1 MWTVL
6 LIVLLT
12 AIVVVYN
19 TFIIVEM
26 REKVIVERFG
36 KYHDT
41 LEPGFH
47 FIIPFVDRVAYR
59 HETRE
64 QVLDVP
70 HQKCITKDNIEVE
83 VDGIVYLKVMDA
95 YKASYGINDY
105 RLAAVNLAQTTMRSE
120 VGKITLDDT
129 FSERDAMNEAIV
141 EELDKA
147 SDPWGVKVMRYELKD
162 IQPSR
167 DIVLTMEQ
175 QMEAERD
182 KRAEITKS
190 SGERDA
196 QINTS
201 EGEREASILVSEG
214 RRQQRINEAEGEA
227 RETALLAEASANG
240 IERVAD
246 AISQPGGSLAVKMRL
261 TQPGGSLAVK
271 MRLTEQFID
280 RLGTVVDGADVS
292 VLPMEAANLKSF
304 FEGASEVTDSVRN
317 V

>member
-1 MWTVL
+1 MWTLLLLVL
-6 LIVLLT
+6 AVTFFI
-12 AIVVVYN
+12 IYH

-26 REKVIVERFG
+26 REEVILERFG

-41 LEPGFH
+41 LTPGFH
-47 FIIPFVDRVAYR
+47 FVIPFVDRVAYR
-59 HETRE
+59 QETRE

-70 HQKCITKDNIEVE
+70 HQKCITKDNIEVD
-83 VDGIVYLKVMDA
+83 VDGLVYLKVMDS

-162 IQPSR
+162 IQPSE
-167 DIVLTMEQ
+167 DIVLTMEK
-175 QMEAERD
+175 QMEAERE
-182 KRAEITKS
+182 KRAEITES

-196 QINTS
+196 RINVS
-201 EGEREASILVSEG
+201 EGERKKSILMSEG
-214 RRQQRINEAEGEA
+214 RREARVNEAEGEA
-227 RETALLAEASANG
+227 RETELIAAATANG
-240 IERVAD
+240 IERIAD
-246 AISQPGGSLAVKMRL
+246 AIA
-261 TQPGGSLAVK
+261 QPGGSLAVK

-280 RLGTVVDGADVS
+280 RLGTIVDGANVS

-304 FEGASEVTDSVRN
+304 FEGASEVTN
-317 V
+317 PIQNQ

>member
-1 MWTVL
+1 MWTALL
-6 LIVLLT
+6 LILAVALF
-12 AIVVVYN
+12 VVYN

-36 KYHDT
+36 EYHDT
-41 LEPGFH
+41 LDPGFH
-47 FIIPFVDRVAYR
+47 FVIPFVDRVAYR

-141 EELDKA
+141 EELDEA
-147 SDPWGVKVMRYELKD
+147 SDPWGVKVLRYELKD
-162 IQPSR
+162 IQPSQ

-190 SGERDA
+190 SGDRDA

-201 EGEREASILVSEG
+201 EGEREASILMSEG

-227 RETALLAEASANG
+227 RETELLAEATANG

-246 AISQPGGSLAVKMRL
+246 AVA
-261 TQPGGSLAVK
+261 QPGGSLAVK
-271 MRLTEQFID
+271 MRLTEQFSSKVP
-280 RLGTVVDGADVS
+280 R
-292 VLPMEAANLKSF
+292 K
-304 FEGASEVTDSVRN
+304 
-317 V
+317 

>member
-1 MWTVL
+1 MWTALL
-6 LIVLLT
+6 LILAVALF
-12 AIVVVYN
+12 VVYN

-36 KYHDT
+36 EYHDT
-41 LEPGFH
+41 LDPGFH
-47 FIIPFVDRVAYR
+47 FVIPFVDRVAYR

-141 EELDKA
+141 EELDEA
-147 SDPWGVKVMRYELKD
+147 SDPWGVKVLRYELKD
-162 IQPSR
+162 IQPSQ

-190 SGERDA
+190 SGDRDA

-201 EGEREASILVSEG
+201 EGEREASILMSEG

-227 RETALLAEASANG
+227 RETELLAEATAKG

-246 AISQPGGSLAVKMRL
+246 AVA
-261 TQPGGSLAVK
+261 QPGGSLAVK

-280 RLGTVVDGADVS
+280 RLGEVVDDANVS

-304 FEGASEVTDSVRN
+304 FEGASEVTN
-317 V
+317 PLQNK

>member
-1 MWTVL
+1 MWTLLLLVL
-6 LIVLLT
+6 LV
-12 AIVVVYN
+12 AVFVVYN

-47 FIIPFVDRVAYR
+47 FVIPFVDRVAYR

-105 RLAAVNLAQTTMRSE
+105 RMAAVNLAQTTMRSE

-141 EELDKA
+141 EELDEA

-162 IQPSR
+162 IQPSQ
-167 DIVLTMEQ
+167 DIVHTMEQ

-182 KRAEITKS
+182 KRAEITTS
-190 SGERDA
+190 SGDRDA

-201 EGEREASILVSEG
+201 EGEREASILMSEG

-227 RETALLAEASANG
+227 RETELLAKATANG

-246 AISQPGGSLAVKMRL
+246 AIA
-261 TQPGGSLAVK
+261 QPGGSLAVK

-280 RLGTVVDGADVS
+280 RLGEVVDGANVS

-304 FEGASEVTDSVRN
+304 FEGASEVTN
-317 V
+317 PLQNK

>member
-1 MWTVL
+1 MWTALLVVL
-6 LIVLLT
+6 FT
-12 AIVVVYN
+12 AIFVVYN

-162 IQPSR
+162 IQPSQ

-201 EGEREASILVSEG
+201 EGEREASILMSEG

-240 IERVAD
+240 IERVAN
-246 AISQPGGSLAVKMRL
+246 AIS
-261 TQPGGSLAVK
+261 QPGGSLAVK

-280 RLGTVVDGADVS
+280 RLGKVVDGANVS

-317 V
+317 A

>member
-1 MWTVL
+1 MWTAIL
-6 LIVLLT
+6 LALAV
-12 AIVVVYN
+12 AIFVVYN

-41 LEPGFH
+41 LDPGFH
-47 FIIPFVDRVAYR
+47 FVIPFVDRVAYR

-70 HQKCITKDNIEVE
+70 HQKCITKDNIEVD

-129 FSERDAMNEAIV
+129 FSERDSMNEAIV

-162 IQPSR
+162 IQPSQ
-167 DIVLTMEQ
+167 DIVLTMEK
-175 QMEAERD
+175 QMEAERE
-182 KRAEITKS
+182 KRAEITES

-196 QINTS
+196 RINVS
-201 EGEREASILVSEG
+201 EGNRQKSILMSEG
-214 RRQQRINEAEGEA
+214 RREARVNEAEGEA
-227 RETALLAEASANG
+227 REMELIAEATANG
-240 IERVAD
+240 IERIAD
-246 AISQPGGSLAVKMRL
+246 AIA
-261 TQPGGSLAVK
+261 QPGGSLAVK
-271 MRLTEQFID
+271 MRLTEQFIE
-280 RLGTVVDGADVS
+280 RLGEIVDGANVS

-304 FEGASEVTDSVRN
+304 FEGASEVTGSVQN
-317 V
+317 S

>member
-1 MWTVL
+1 MWTLLLLVL
-6 LIVLLT
+6 AVT
-12 AIVVVYN
+12 VFVVYN

-47 FIIPFVDRVAYR
+47 FVIPFVDRVAYR

-141 EELDKA
+141 EELDEA

-162 IQPSR
+162 IQPSQ

-182 KRAEITKS
+182 KRAEITTS
-190 SGERDA
+190 SGDRDA

-201 EGEREASILVSEG
+201 EGEREASILMSEG
-214 RRQQRINEAEGEA
+214 RRRQRINEAEGEA
-227 RETALLAEASANG
+227 RETELLAEATAHG

-246 AISQPGGSLAVKMRL
+246 AIA
-261 TQPGGSLAVK
+261 QPGGSLAVK

-280 RLGTVVDGADVS
+280 RLGEVVDGANVS
-292 VLPMEAANLKSF
+292 VLPVEAANLKSF
-304 FEGASEVTDSVRN
+304 FEGASEVTNSLQN
-317 V
+317 K

>member
-1 MWTVL
+1 MWTALL
-6 LIVLLT
+6 LILAVVLF
-12 AIVVVYN
+12 VVYN

-36 KYHDT
+36 EYHDT
-41 LEPGFH
+41 LDPGFH
-47 FIIPFVDRVAYR
+47 FVIPFVDRVAYR

-141 EELDKA
+141 EELDEA
-147 SDPWGVKVMRYELKD
+147 SDPWGVKVLRYELKD
-162 IQPSR
+162 IQPSQ

-190 SGERDA
+190 SGDRDA

-201 EGEREASILVSEG
+201 EGEREASILMSEG

-227 RETALLAEASANG
+227 RETELLAEATANG

-246 AISQPGGSLAVKMRL
+246 AVA
-261 TQPGGSLAVK
+261 QPGGSLAVK

-280 RLGTVVDGADVS
+280 RLGEVVDDANVS

-304 FEGASEVTDSVRN
+304 FEGASEVTGSVRN
-317 V
+317 A

>member
-1 MWTVL
+1 MWTALLLVL
-6 LIVLLT
+6 AV
-12 AIVVVYN
+12 AIFVVYN

-41 LEPGFH
+41 LDPGFH

-70 HQKCITKDNIEVE
+70 HQKCITKDNIEVD

-129 FSERDAMNEAIV
+129 FSERDSMNEAIV

-147 SDPWGVKVMRYELKD
+147 SDPWGVKVLRYELKD
-162 IQPSR
+162 IQPSQ
-167 DIVLTMEQ
+167 DIVHTMEQ

-190 SGERDA
+190 SGDRDA

-201 EGEREASILVSEG
+201 EGEREASILMSEG

-227 RETALLAEASANG
+227 RETELLAAATANG
-240 IERVAD
+240 IERVAE
-246 AISQPGGSLAVKMRL
+246 AIS
-261 TQPGGSLAVK
+261 QPGGSLAVK
-271 MRLTEQFID
+271 MRLTEQFIN
-280 RLGTVVDGADVS
+280 RLGKVVDGADVS

-317 V
+317 A

>member
-6 LIVLLT
+6 LLVLAV
-12 AIVVVYN
+12 AIFVVYN

-47 FIIPFVDRVAYR
+47 FVIPFVDRVAYR

-162 IQPSR
+162 IQPSQ

-190 SGERDA
+190 SGDRDA

-201 EGEREASILVSEG
+201 EGEREASILMSEG

-227 RETALLAEASANG
+227 RETELLAEATAHG

-261 TQPGGSLAVK
+261 T
-271 MRLTEQFID
+271 EQFID
-280 RLGTVVDGADVS
+280 RLGEVVDGADVS

-304 FEGASEVTDSVRN
+304 FEGASEVTNPIRDA
-317 V
+317 

>member
-1 MWTVL
+1 MWTLLLLVL
-6 LIVLLT
+6 AVT
-12 AIVVVYN
+12 VFVVYN

-47 FIIPFVDRVAYR
+47 FVIPFVDRGAYR

-141 EELDKA
+141 EELDEA

-162 IQPSR
+162 IQPSQ

-182 KRAEITKS
+182 KRAEITTS
-190 SGERDA
+190 SGDRDA

-201 EGEREASILVSEG
+201 EGEREASILMSEG
-214 RRQQRINEAEGEA
+214 RRRQRINEAEGEA
-227 RETALLAEASANG
+227 RETELLAEATAHG
-240 IERVAD
+240 IELVAD
-246 AISQPGGSLAVKMRL
+246 AIA
-261 TQPGGSLAVK
+261 QPGGSLAVK

-280 RLGTVVDGADVS
+280 RLGEVVDGANVS
-292 VLPMEAANLKSF
+292 VLPVEAANLKSF
-304 FEGASEVTDSVRN
+304 FEGASEVTN
-317 V
+317 PLQNK

>member
-1 MWTVL
+1 MWTALL
-6 LIVLLT
+6 LILAVALF
-12 AIVVVYN
+12 VVYN

-36 KYHDT
+36 EYHDT
-41 LEPGFH
+41 LDPGFH
-47 FIIPFVDRVAYR
+47 FVIPFVDRVAYR

-141 EELDKA
+141 EELDEA
-147 SDPWGVKVMRYELKD
+147 SDPWGVKVLRYELKD
-162 IQPSR
+162 IQPSQ

-182 KRAEITKS
+182 KRAEITTS
-190 SGERDA
+190 SGDRDA

-201 EGEREASILVSEG
+201 EGEREASILMSEG

-227 RETALLAEASANG
+227 RETELLAEATANG

-246 AISQPGGSLAVKMRL
+246 AVA
-261 TQPGGSLAVK
+261 QPGGSLAVK

-280 RLGTVVDGADVS
+280 RLGEVVDDANVS

-304 FEGASEVTDSVRN
+304 FEGASEVTN
-317 V
+317 PLQNK

>member
-1 MWTVL
+1 MWTL
-6 LIVLLT
+6 LLLVIGGALFIV
-12 AIVVVYN
+12 YH

-26 REKVIVERFG
+26 REEVILERFG
-36 KYHDT
+36 KYHAT

-47 FIIPFVDRVAYR
+47 FVVPFIDRVAYR
-59 HETRE
+59 QETRE

-70 HQKCITKDNIEVE
+70 HQTCITKDNIEVD
-83 VDGIVYLKVMDA
+83 VDGLVYLKVMDS

-162 IQPSR
+162 IQPAQ
-167 DIVLTMEQ
+167 DIVRTMEK
-175 QMEAERD
+175 QMEAERE
-182 KRAEITKS
+182 KRAEITES

-196 QINTS
+196 RINVS
-201 EGEREASILVSEG
+201 EGEQQESVLLSEG
-214 RRQQRINEAEGEA
+214 QREKRINEAEGDA
-227 RETALLAEASANG
+227 REMELIAEATANG
-240 IERVAD
+240 IERIAD
-246 AISQPGGSLAVKMRL
+246 AIS
-261 TQPGGSLAVK
+261 QPGGSLAVK

-280 RLGTVVDGADVS
+280 RLGEVVDGADVS
-292 VLPMEAANLKSF
+292 VLPMDAANMRSF
-304 FEGASEVTDSVRN
+304 FEGASEVTGSVRKG
-317 V
+317 

>member
-1 MWTVL
+1 MWTALLLVL
-6 LIVLLT
+6 AV
-12 AIVVVYN
+12 AVFVVYN

-129 FSERDAMNEAIV
+129 FSERDSMNEAIV

-162 IQPSR
+162 IQPSQ

-201 EGEREASILVSEG
+201 EGEREASILMSEG

-240 IERVAD
+240 IERVAN
-246 AISQPGGSLAVKMRL
+246 AIS
-261 TQPGGSLAVK
+261 QPGGSLAVK

-280 RLGTVVDGADVS
+280 RLGKVVDGANVS

-317 V
+317 A

>member
-1 MWTVL
+1 MWTLLVL
-6 LIVLLT
+6 VL
-12 AIVVVYN
+12 AVVFFVVYN

-26 REKVIVERFG
+26 REEVILERFG

-41 LEPGFH
+41 LTPGFH
-47 FIIPFVDRVAYR
+47 FVIPFVDRVAYR
-59 HETRE
+59 QETRE

-70 HQKCITKDNIEVE
+70 HQKCITKDNIEVD
-83 VDGIVYLKVMDA
+83 VDGLVYLKVMDS

-141 EELDKA
+141 QELDKA

-162 IQPSR
+162 IQPAQ
-167 DIVLTMEQ
+167 DIVRTMEK
-175 QMEAERD
+175 QMEAERE
-182 KRAEITKS
+182 KRAEITES

-196 QINTS
+196 QINVS
-201 EGEREASILVSEG
+201 EGDRRASILMSEG
-214 RRQQRINEAEGEA
+214 RRQARINEAEGDA
-227 RETALLAEASANG
+227 REMELIAEATANG

-246 AISQPGGSLAVKMRL
+246 AIA
-261 TQPGGSLAVK
+261 QPGGSLAVK

-280 RLGTVVDGADVS
+280 RLGEVIDGANVR
-292 VLPMEAANLKSF
+292 VLPMEAANLRSF
-304 FEGASEVTDSVRN
+304 FEGASEVTGSVRQSS
-317 V
+317 